1 MQLNYIIKP
10 AYLFFLIVF
19 NHSFFGQHFS
29 LKQENSISVID
40 NNDTLLNPWTGGFNS
55 VQISKID
62 LNNDQIEDLF
72 VFDRSCN
79 KVITFLNENNQF
91 IYAPEYETKFPSDL
105 KNWVLLRDYNGDGRK
120 DIFSYVSGGIGVW
133 KNNSNSNEISF
144 TSQNFYQSSINSYV
158 AYLLSYQ
165 YNNDYNIYVVSSDIP
180 SISDIDNDGDLDI
193 LNFGVQGTR
202 LEYHQ
207 NQSIEL
213 NYGKDSL
220 IFEMKNSCWGHFSEA
235 GLSNTCSLF
244 DTCIQNVPNPQDSI
258 SILRNNPRHSGSTVL
273 ALDLNNDQVKDVILG
288 DVSFSNIVALFNDTT
303 GINMNTSFI
312 TQDTL
317 FPSYSVPADIHL
329 FPGIFFEDVDMDG
342 VKDLLISPN
351 SSSDSEDK
359 ESIWFYEN
367 FGSNNSP
374 QFYLQDKDFLQKN
387 TIELGRE
394 SKPIFVDINNDQI
407 QDLVIANFGTFDL
420 SVPIHYRS
428 YIESYI
434 NLGTQQNPVFSKT
447 SSDFQNI
454 SNLINDINLIPSFGD
469 LDNDGDLDA
478 IIGDYN
484 GKLHYLKNTSSNPS
498 VMSLSIESSPMNDIF
513 TNTFDFGFNAHPI
526 LFDVDNDNDLDIIV
540 GEAIGNLNFVE
551 NVGDSLN
558 FNFDLRTENFGGIDV
573 SEWWTNIGMSSP
585 VFYKNGNNLEL
596 YVGSKRG
603 TIFKYDSIVNNLT
616 GNFNLIDSNYQGIN
630 VGSHSSPAIHDL
642 NNDSLEDFIIG
653 NKRGGLSLFMGIND
667 SVNTSILNNEI
678 LRQEYL
684 IYPNPSN
691 DFINLKNLNS
701 ISEYE
706 IINLSGK
713 IIKTGISEG
722 EIEIK
727 NLDNGI
733 YLIRIK
739 SRNNHQVLKF
749 IKCN

>member
-1 MQLNYIIKP
+1 
-10 AYLFFLIVF
+10 
-19 NHSFFGQHFS
+19 
-29 LKQENSISVID
+29 
-40 NNDTLLNPWTGGFNS
+40 
-55 VQISKID
+55 
-62 LNNDQIEDLF
+62 
-72 VFDRSCN
+72 
-79 KVITFLNENNQF
+79 
-91 IYAPEYETKFPSDL
+91 
-105 KNWVLLRDYNGDGRK
+105 
-120 DIFSYVSGGIGVW
+120 
-133 KNNSNSNEISF
+133 
-144 TSQNFYQSSINSYV
+144 
-158 AYLLSYQ
+158 
-165 YNNDYNIYVVSSDIP
+165 
-180 SISDIDNDGDLDI
+180 
-193 LNFGVQGTR
+193 
-202 LEYHQ
+202 
-207 NQSIEL
+207 
-213 NYGKDSL
+213 
-220 IFEMKNSCWGHFSEA
+220 
-235 GLSNTCSLF
+235 
-244 DTCIQNVPNPQDSI
+244 
-258 SILRNNPRHSGSTVL
+258 
-273 ALDLNNDQVKDVILG
+273 
-288 DVSFSNIVALFNDTT
+288 
-303 GINMNTSFI
+303 
-312 TQDTL
+312 
-317 FPSYSVPADIHL
+317 
-329 FPGIFFEDVDMDG
+329 
-342 VKDLLISPN
+342 
-351 SSSDSEDK
+351 
-359 ESIWFYEN
+359 
-367 FGSNNSP
+367 
-374 QFYLQDKDFLQKN
+374 
-387 TIELGRE
+387 
-394 SKPIFVDINNDQI
+394 
-407 QDLVIANFGTFDL
+407 
-420 SVPIHYRS
+420 
-428 YIESYI
+428 
-434 NLGTQQNPVFSKT
+434 
-447 SSDFQNI
+447 
-454 SNLINDINLIPSFGD
+454 
-469 LDNDGDLDA
+469 
-478 IIGDYN
+478 
-484 GKLHYLKNTSSNPS
+484 
-498 VMSLSIESSPMNDIF
+498 MSLSIESSPMNDIF

-551 NVGDSLN
+551 NVGDSVN

-733 YLIRIK
+733 YFIRIK